1 MKLIGYLAS
10 AVNVVSSN
18 PCAVPLLIINTILFL
33 LSIWTDEPISTPKII
48 NFFLMLSSVNG
59 NSERESNAM
68 PQSLFLYFSRSVFLV
83 SYTDPNKQ
91 IPNVKSAFGSLGH
104 CFSM

>member
-1 MKLIGYLAS
+1 
-10 AVNVVSSN
+10 
-18 PCAVPLLIINTILFL
+18 
-33 LSIWTDEPISTPKII
+33 
-48 NFFLMLSSVNG
+48 MLSSVNG